1 MLHATA
7 YSQQCINRLKISIN
21 FRIKKFSVF
30 ANNSK
35 KQLHY
40 DIANNVNHLPKLN
53 KSVRVIRHYH
63 TVNLKVEIASYWK
76 ISKTGS
82 ERKGAR
88 LQDQYKNLQQ

>member
-7 YSQQCINRLKISIN
+7 HSQRCINRLKISIN

-35 KQLHY
+35 KRLHY
-40 DIANNVNHLPKLN
+40 EIAINVNHLPKLN

-63 TVNLKVEIASYWK
+63 PVNLKIENASYWK

-82 ERKGAR
+82 EQKRAR
-88 LQDQYKNLQQ
+88 L